1 MAVLAG
7 GQPVGATPDLR
18 YPGLSSLCP
27 SIPLQVDGSSHSSC
41 SMDNPV
47 HSHKPTMAGWL
58 RDQSLFIAS
67 TSDIRWRFF
76 LAQAYL
82 IGTSCYLWNM
92 SRMDQEKT
100 VASSRRG

>member
-7 GQPVGATPDLR
+7 GQPVGATPDMR
-18 YPGLSSLCP
+18 YPGLSSGHSAPP
-27 SIPLQVDGSSHSSC
+27 SPSKWKLSLKLFHGRSSPLSQAHNDRLATGSKS
-41 SMDNPV
+41 
-47 HSHKPTMAGWL
+47 
-58 RDQSLFIAS
+58 FIES
-67 TSDIRWRFF
+67 TSDVRWRFF

-92 SRMDQEKT
+92 NRMDQEKT